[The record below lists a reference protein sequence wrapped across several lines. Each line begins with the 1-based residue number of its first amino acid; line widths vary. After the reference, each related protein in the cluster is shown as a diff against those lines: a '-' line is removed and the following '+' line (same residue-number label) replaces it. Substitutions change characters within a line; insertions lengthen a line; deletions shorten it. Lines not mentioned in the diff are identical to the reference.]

1 MRSLVRCHDRQG
13 DQDTS
18 GLVEMSREDVTQMLA
33 KAWPSRSL
41 WLYKPASEPNPTH
54 LGERAVPGL
63 PVPSPTKLAS
73 TLKNLVSGV
82 KEAFSQ

>member
-1 MRSLVRCHDRQG
+1 
-13 DQDTS
+13 
-18 GLVEMSREDVTQMLA
+18 MLA
-33 KAWPSRSL
+33 KLGRPGACGCISQPW
-41 WLYKPASEPNPTH
+41 KPARPNPTH